1 LGTNSEFAVGYLQIN
16 GRGSG
21 AEKPLLRLTL
31 LAIAAVTASF
41 VMQPEAAQAKSQKR
55 ATLELDKYV
64 KAGVRREA
72 LEAAF
77 RAYEARKD
85 QVKRPYLTL
94 IDYKLH
100 SSKPR
105 MFVIDLT
112 NGKMKAL
119 HVAHGKGSDP
129 NHTGFAQ
136 RFSNI
141 PESKMSSL
149 GAFITANT
157 YHGKHGLSLRLIG
170 LDETNN
176 MALARAIV
184 MHGASYVSSKLG
196 VGRSWGCP
204 SIETRYVKEWIPKL
218 ANGAFLYITS

>member
-1 LGTNSEFAVGYLQIN
+1 MGYLHFKR
-16 GRGSG
+16 RGSG
-21 AEKPLLRLTL
+21 AGKPLLRFTL
-31 LAIAAVTASF
+31 LAIGVVTASF
-41 VMQPEAAQAKSQKR
+41 VMQPEAAHAKSRKSV
-55 ATLELDKYV
+55 TLELDRYV

-77 RAYEARKD
+77 KAYNARRDK
-85 QVKRPYLTL
+85 VKRPYLTL

-129 NHTGFAQ
+129 DHDGFAD

-149 GAFITANT
+149 GAFITANS

-170 LDETNN
+170 LEETNN
-176 MALARAIV
+176 LALARAIV

-204 SIETRYVKEWIPKL
+204 SIERRFVKEWIPKL
-218 ANGAFLYITS
+218 AGGAFLYIAS